1 LSFDLERQSDPL
13 YQITEIPDANE
24 KQRRSETVSCTAA
37 PILPDIRTAIVAILL
52 SLWVLILGPPL
63 ILYTLITRS
72 ADLMYWLG
80 VKGVVWITYLAGLR
94 VRVVGLEN
102 IPQESV
108 CLPRITPVT
117 PTPPPLSERFH
128 GASRFLAENPCS
140 ISQSSDSAF
149 RLAKFVPVDRGNR
162 EAALA
167 SVKQAV
173 EYMRPV
179 LRFLVYPEGT
189 RSPDGRLGRFK
200 KGTFA
205 MAIEAGVPI
214 VPLACSGAH
223 RVMKKKS
230 LVIHAGK
237 VTVSFG
243 KPIDAAG
250 YTVDQRDDLAR
261 RVHDAIAA
269 QLPEDQKPEPRP
281 LPRNLKFEINTVQG

>member
-1 LSFDLERQSDPL
+1 M
-13 YQITEIPDANE
+13 
-24 KQRRSETVSCTAA
+24 
-37 PILPDIRTAIVAILL
+37 IRTAIVAILL

-102 IPQESV
+102 IPAGV
-108 CLPRITPVT
+108 CMFAANHTSNADAAAIVGAIPR
-117 PTPPPLSERFH
+117 R
-128 GASRFLAENPCS
+128 LAIFGRKSLFDIP
-140 ISQSSDSAF
+140 IVGLAF

-173 EYMRPV
+173 EYMKTGSS
-179 LRFLVYPEGT
+179 FLVYPEGT

-269 QLPEDQKPEPRP
+269 QLPEDQKPEPP
-281 LPRNLKFEINTVQG
+281 PTPEKSQI